1 MALSWDGVDD
11 RENIVIIKSFLWPL
25 CMLISEFEEG
35 NARWAC
41 IMKHFNDKLDTV
53 NKILCHSIK

>member
-1 MALSWDGVDD
+1 MALSWDWADD
-11 RENIVIIKSFLWPL
+11 RENIVIIKSFLWPP

-53 NKILCHSIK
+53 NKILCHSTK